1 VNREKQFQKLI
12 KMLENSECQTE
23 LVNECLRIKNDE
35 ITFSSFL
42 DTPTKTTT
50 KHILD
55 VYKNRF
61 KMAQELYPDSDFV
74 IGNDELL
81 PNMEKSKLEYT
92 NVSNITS
99 ENGTFLIFS
108 DYEYSDFIGILKSK
122 RNLTE
127 VRERMNGSEYYREN
141 KFKNGIQ
148 ILTD

>member
-1 VNREKQFQKLI
+1 
-12 KMLENSECQTE
+12 MLENSDRQID
-23 LVNECLRIKNDE
+23 LVNECLWVKNDE

-50 KHILD
+50 EHIFD
-55 VYKNRF
+55 VYKHRF
-61 KMAQELYPDSDFV
+61 KMAKELYPDDNFV
-74 IGNDELL
+74 IGYEELL
-81 PNMEKSKLEYT
+81 SSFENSKSEYT

-99 ENGTFLIFS
+99 EFGTYLIFS

-127 VRERMNGSEYYREN
+127 VRERMNGSIYYREN

-148 ILTD
+148 ILAD